1 MKKRMKYFQEEE
13 FDLDGAGPAQPS
25 GGPPYIR
32 WPFRWACCIYLTF
45 ICHVFNFFVVD
56 IFAVFC
62 PYRHFDE
69 GLHLLN
75 VCLIFLTHFI
85 FLLSYLNFVPSMV
98 KQSLEVS
105 RNNPWV
111 INIQLQSSCAMKKW
125 LLRDETKKHRERNND
140 EGKPKQTARK
150 PKSLTNYVEHLQAIN
165 R

>member
-1 MKKRMKYFQEEE
+1 MKKRMKHFQKEE

-62 PYRHFDE
+62 PYRQFAEGVAFIKRLFDFV
-69 GLHLLN
+69 LHLLAKKYRE
-75 VCLIFLTHFI
+75 T
-85 FLLSYLNFVPSMV
+85 
-98 KQSLEVS
+98 
-105 RNNPWV
+105 NN
-111 INIQLQSSCAMKKW
+111 N
-125 LLRDETKKHRERNND
+125 

-150 PKSLTNYVEHLQAIN
+150 PK
-165 R
+165 